1 MSNRIKLKI
10 FQAVGSGF
18 SISHKNP
25 SMFIVS
31 AIYSAILSTFMFFT
45 IAFYQPGE
53 EPDYMYA
60 LTGILS
66 LGEYLLFASIIGIA
80 SILFYSVLSK
90 MAFDSID
97 GKPELS
103 EAVALS
109 VNKLIPLFVMYILY
123 FLIVMFGSI
132 LLIIPGIFLSIKL
145 FYSQYFILFENKSV
159 IESFRSS
166 WQIIKGNW
174 WRTFAL
180 ILIWGIIHSVTS
192 FVPYLPRTP
201 ETIIYFVI
209 YLLMI
214 PWSASSSVQ
223 AYIQLKGK
231 TESPTMPVES

>member
-1 MSNRIKLKI
+1 MSNGIKLKI

-18 SISHKNP
+18 SIPHKNP

-31 AIYSAILSTFMFFT
+31 AIYSAIMSTFMFFT

-53 EPDYMYA
+53 EPDYMSA

-66 LGEYLLFASIIGIA
+66 SGEFLLFASIVGIA

-97 GKPELS
+97 AKPELS

-109 VNKLIPLFVMYILY
+109 VRKLIPLFIMYILY
-123 FLIVMFGSI
+123 FLIVMFGYI

-145 FYSQYFILFENKSV
+145 FYSQYFILFENKGV
-159 IESFRSS
+159 IESFRSG

-174 WRTFAL
+174 WRTSAL
-180 ILIWGIIHSVTS
+180 FLIWGIIGSVTA

-201 ETIIYFVI
+201 ETIIHFVL
-209 YLLMI
+209 YLLMT
-214 PWSASSSVQ
+214 PWSASSFVQ
-223 AYIQLKGK
+223 AYTQLKGK
-231 TESPTMPVES
+231 TESPTMPV

>member
-1 MSNRIKLKI
+1 MSNGIKLKI
-10 FQAVGSGF
+10 FQAVSSGF
-18 SISHKNP
+18 SIPHKNP

-31 AIYSAILSTFMFFT
+31 AIYSATISTFMFFT

-66 LGEYLLFASIIGIA
+66 LGEYLIFASIIGIA

-109 VNKLIPLFVMYILY
+109 VHKLIPLFVLYILY
-123 FLIVMFGSI
+123 FLIIMFGSI

-145 FYSQYFILFENKSV
+145 FYSQYFILFENKGV
-159 IESFRSS
+159 IESFRSG

-180 ILIWGIIHSVTS
+180 LLIWGIISSVTT

-201 ETIIYFVI
+201 ETIIYFVL
-209 YLLMI
+209 YLLMT

-223 AYIQLKGK
+223 AYTQLKGN
-231 TESPTMPVES
+231 TESQTMPIES

>member
-1 MSNRIKLKI
+1 MTGGFFMPNRIKLKV

-18 SISHKNP
+18 SIPHRNP

-31 AIYSAILSTFMFFT
+31 AIYSTIISAFMFFT
-45 IAFYQPGE
+45 TAFYQPGE
-53 EPDYMYA
+53 EPEYLYA

-66 LGEYLLFASIIGIA
+66 LGEYLFFAVVIGIA

-90 MAFDSID
+90 MAFDSIE

-109 VNKLIPLFVMYILY
+109 VRKLIPLIVMYILY
-123 FLIVMFGSI
+123 VLIVVFGSI
-132 LLIIPGIFLSIKL
+132 LLIIPGIFLSIRL
-145 FYSQYFILFENKSV
+145 FYSQYFILFENKGV

-174 WRTFAL
+174 WRTLAL
-180 ILIWGIIHSVTS
+180 LLIWGIISSITA
-192 FVPYLPRTP
+192 FIPYLPRTA
-201 ETIIYFVI
+201 ETIVYFVV

-223 AYIQLKGK
+223 AYTQLRG
-231 TESPTMPVES
+231 V